1 MSGTVTELTDHSF
14 EERVLRAEGPVL
26 VEFWAEWCGPC
37 KILAPIL
44 DEIAAEY
51 AGRLTVAKLN
61 IDQNPA
67 TAPQYDVRAIPALLV
82 FKNGIV
88 TATKAGCHVEV
99 PAHRVHRREPLTAAQ
114 GRSAAWAMIRRRR
127 HVGEPSSRS
136 TTTGPGVPAAR
147 PHPAPLCGLEGVYGG
162 P

>member
-51 AGRLTVAKLN
+51 TGRLTVAKLN

-88 TATKAGCHVEV
+88 TATKAG
-99 PAHRVHRREPLTAAQ
+99 AMSKSQLTEFIDAN
-114 GRSAAWAMIRRRR
+114 
-127 HVGEPSSRS
+127 
-136 TTTGPGVPAAR
+136 
-147 PHPAPLCGLEGVYGG
+147 L
-162 P
+162 